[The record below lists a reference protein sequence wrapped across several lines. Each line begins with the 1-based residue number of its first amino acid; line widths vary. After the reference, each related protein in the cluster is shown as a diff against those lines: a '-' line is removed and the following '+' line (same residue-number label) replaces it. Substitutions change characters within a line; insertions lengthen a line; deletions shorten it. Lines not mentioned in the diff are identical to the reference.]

1 MLVATTPQGEQDE
14 CASSSYVQQ
23 VPADTRGHRAARP
36 NLTLPLARLDLGCED
51 TGAGGALACR
61 THSPGPRALRW
72 AEPDSGLGMPPRA
85 RPLRPGG
92 NTCRH
97 AHTCTHA
104 CSHTQVHT
112 HSHTCTHSH
121 ACLYSHACTFTCAL
135 TPTHA
140 HFQTLTHA
148 CSLTYTYAHTQ
159 GCSHSH
165 ACTRFPP
172 VIPILTD
179 PGSPEP
185 ALWEC
190 GEADRLHTEW
200 GDNTTRC
207 WQRHSRGCHKK
218 TQGRSSGTT
227 HPSLSATDHHRGATA
242 PSPCS
247 QRARSQS
254 SGATT
259 CQPVRQ
265 KKACTL
271 GQDVAPSSGLAISFR

>member
-1 MLVATTPQGEQDE
+1 MPAEPWPAGHTAQALGPCDGQNQTQAWGCRQG
-14 CASSSYVQQ
+14 
-23 VPADTRGHRAARP
+23 
-36 NLTLPLARLDLGCED
+36 
-51 TGAGGALACR
+51 
-61 THSPGPRALRW
+61 PGPSGRA
-72 AEPDSGLGMPPRA
+72 G
-85 RPLRPGG
+85 
-92 NTCRH
+92 
-97 AHTCTHA
+97 THA
-104 CSHTQVHT
+104 DMHTHVHT
-112 HSHTCTHSH
+112 HALTHKCTHIHTRAHIHMHAYTHTHVLSRARSH
-121 ACLYSHACTFTCAL
+121 PHMHTFRHSHMHVHSRTRML
-135 TPTHA
+135 
-140 HFQTLTHA
+140 TLT
-148 CSLTYTYAHTQ
+148 CVHTLPT
-159 GCSHSH
+159 CHPH
-165 ACTRFPP
+165 
-172 VIPILTD
+172 LTD